1 MTIFLPEGLNHLHF
15 STSKG
20 QLQLHINKQTYNKKI
35 IEEMKKIMFS
45 MAAAILMSAS
55 ALAQTDNAP
64 QQPDQAEM
72 IKQRTENTVKQYGL
86 NEDQAKQLLEL
97 NTKYADKMP
106 MGFGRMGRMGGRGGR
121 RGGGPQGG
129 PQGGFGGG
137 APQGGFGGGQMPK
150 LTEEQ
155 RARMEEM
162 RKQMTETRE
171 AYNKELEKILT
182 PEQFKKYQEDQQNRR
197 GGFGGPRG
205 PRQQ

>member
-1 MTIFLPEGLNHLHF
+1 
-15 STSKG
+15 
-20 QLQLHINKQTYNKKI
+20 
-35 IEEMKKIMFS
+35 MKKIMFS

-64 QQPDQAEM
+64 QQRSEADQAEM

-106 MGFGRMGRMGGRGGR
+106 MGFGRMGGRGGR
-121 RGGGPQGG
+121 RGGG
-129 PQGGFGGG
+129 
-137 APQGGFGGGQMPK
+137 QMPQM
-150 LTEEQ
+150 TDEQ

-171 AYNKELEKILT
+171 AYNKELEKIMT

-197 GGFGGPRG
+197 GGFGGGGGFGGPRG

>member
-1 MTIFLPEGLNHLHF
+1 
-15 STSKG
+15 
-20 QLQLHINKQTYNKKI
+20 
-35 IEEMKKIMFS
+35 MKKIMFS

-121 RGGGPQGG
+121 REGGREGG
-129 PQGGFGGG
+129 RG
-137 APQGGFGGGQMPK
+137 
-150 LTEEQ
+150 E
-155 RARMEEM
+155 
-162 RKQMTETRE
+162 
-171 AYNKELEKILT
+171 
-182 PEQFKKYQEDQQNRR
+182 RR
-197 GGFGGPRG
+197 
-205 PRQQ
+205 

>member
-1 MTIFLPEGLNHLHF
+1 
-15 STSKG
+15 
-20 QLQLHINKQTYNKKI
+20 
-35 IEEMKKIMFS
+35 MKKIMFS

-64 QQPDQAEM
+64 QQRSEADQAEM

-106 MGFGRMGRMGGRGGR
+106 MGFGRMGGRGGR
-121 RGGGPQGG
+121 RGGGQGG

-137 APQGGFGGGQMPK
+137 APQGGFGGGQMPQM
-150 LTEEQ
+150 TEEQ

-171 AYNKELEKILT
+171 AYNKELEKIMT
-182 PEQFKKYQEDQQNRR
+182 PEQFKKYQEDQQSRR
-197 GGFGGPRG
+197 GGFGGGGGFGGPRG